1 MQESTTVSWKTLGD
15 MCYVPT
21 SFEECTSLMENE
33 LLAGTHAQVGII
45 FNYDR
50 KLDIYH
56 EEE

>member
-1 MQESTTVSWKTLGD
+1 MAQRNNAGIYNCILED
-15 MCYVPT
+15 PT

-56 EEE
+56 EAE